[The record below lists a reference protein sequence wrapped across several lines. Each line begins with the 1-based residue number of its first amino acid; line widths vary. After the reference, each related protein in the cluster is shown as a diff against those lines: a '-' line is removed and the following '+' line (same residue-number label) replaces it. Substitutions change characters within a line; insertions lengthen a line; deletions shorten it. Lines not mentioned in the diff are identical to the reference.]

1 VRGASDH
8 PVDPGVESASN
19 SGAAPAIDRESAIDP
34 ESDEDTSAPMSP
46 SQPGATPVGG
56 YESSDSA
63 TIALRSE
70 PASVALARRFARS
83 WMGPRAESSIVDDL
97 VLVVSELVTN
107 AVRHSSLAM
116 LGISR
121 TDGCVR
127 VEVDD
132 EDGGDPTLT
141 PDPHAGASSG
151 RGLLIIEQLVT
162 RWGWNR
168 LPGGGKRVWCEL
180 CPDAARA

>member
-8 PVDPGVESASN
+8 PVDPGVESTWN

-34 ESDEDTSAPMSP
+34 EPDED
-46 SQPGATPVGG
+46 ATPSSG
-56 YESSDSA
+56 YDAGEPA

-70 PASVALARRFARS
+70 AASVGLARRFVRS
-83 WMGPRAESSIVDDL
+83 WMGPRAAASFVEDL
-97 VLVVSELVTN
+97 ALVVSELVTN

-132 EDGGDPTLT
+132 EDGGDPTVT
-141 PDPHAGASSG
+141 ADPDAGASSG

-180 CPDAARA
+180 CADAARA